1 MPILITPTNDNLPV
15 APSNYGYWAYDDLDI
30 DFIQVPTFDW
40 IELDPEYG
48 GIYDN
53 HYQLDDDDHVDL
65 TLPFSFRYHG
75 INYDQ
80 ITVSS
85 NGWASFE
92 PCDIDY
98 FWNMSIP
105 MYMGPKAL
113 LAPSFDDLETIDS
126 DGDGILMFG

>member
-1 MPILITPTNDNLPV
+1 MNYQVQLEDIAYGSEITFLVEFQKNNINIHDYQLPILITPNNDNLPV

-80 ITVSS
+80 ITVS
-85 NGWASFE
+85 GMA
-92 PCDIDY
+92 
-98 FWNMSIP
+98 
-105 MYMGPKAL
+105 GPL
-113 LAPSFDDLETIDS
+113 LTLRY
-126 DGDGILMFG
+126 